1 MSVLSL
7 IGGASSLSGGGLP
20 IGTGGM
26 QSPSLNS
33 FADGQQEVTNQFTSG
48 AFAMGGASASSG
60 TATAALPGGSVMN
73 LVLLAAAAIAVVLV
87 ARKLL

>member
-20 IGTGGM
+20 VGTGGM

-33 FADGQQEVTNQFTSG
+33 FADGRQEVDNQFTTG

-60 TATAALPGGSVMN
+60 TATAAAGMTN
-73 LVLLAAAAIAVVLV
+73 LILLAAAVIAVALV
-87 ARKLL
+87 ARKFL